1 MGEKI
6 DFMQELYKIALN
18 WLAKQA
24 GTVIVLSAGIIAIW
38 TVGSAQITKLE
49 GMIDRQAAKIESQ
62 GEMIRRCD
70 IERATLQV
78 EVNSLRQRIELLV
91 PLVKRR

>member
-1 MGEKI
+1 MDEKI

-24 GTVIVLSAGIIAIW
+24 GTVIVLSTGIIAIW

-62 GEMIRRCD
+62 GEMIRQCD

>member
-1 MGEKI
+1 MDEKI